1 VAIVARGKKELDAA
15 VGGIRAEGGTV
26 LGIEA
31 DIRDMRA
38 IHPIAAQVAEAHGPP
53 TLVVNNASTLGPVPL
68 RPLDETECEDLGAVL
83 ETNVVGPFRLTKALL
98 GSMQLREEG
107 IVVNISS
114 DAAVSAYSGWGAYSV
129 SKAALDHLGRI
140 WAEETAGTGV
150 RFLSVDPGE
159 MDTVMHEEAL
169 PGSDRATL
177 ARPEDVAARLVALL
191 ESGGFRS
198 GERRTL

>member
-1 VAIVARGKKELDAA
+1 
-15 VGGIRAEGGTV
+15 
-26 LGIEA
+26 
-31 DIRDMRA
+31 
-38 IHPIAAQVAEAHGPP
+38 
-53 TLVVNNASTLGPVPL
+53 
-68 RPLDETECEDLGAVL
+68 VL